1 MVDLVGLKR
10 NISMQSV
17 SFSRL
22 RTVALVSALLIT
34 QALWTAPCRAL
45 EPGDPGSAGFI
56 PERLERVD
64 RALLEA
70 VADGEIAGA
79 VALVARGGEIVY
91 HKPFGRA
98 DIDSQTPM
106 RTDSIFRIASM
117 TKAVTTV
124 AVMML
129 YEEGRFAL
137 DDPVSEF
144 IPAFAE
150 PRVVVTDDS
159 GQVTGTRPAAREIRI
174 VDLLTHTSGIGYPFI
189 PSALTETYRAA
200 DVIDGLT
207 VADRTLGD
215 NIEKLAGLPLLFDP
229 GSEFAYGLSTD
240 VLGYLVEVVSGQ
252 PLDRFFADRIFG
264 PLGMSDTYFY
274 LPESKAA
281 RLATLYSHVPGR
293 GLVESRGDE
302 GDLNLDSPNYPVEGA
317 RTYFCAGAGLSST
330 AFDYARFLQMLLN
343 EGELDSVRLLSR
355 KSVELMRAPRIDWD
369 GDQRP
374 DFALGFL
381 VVGDLGTSAG
391 LGSPGAYSWGGAFN
405 TSYWID
411 PAEGLIGVF
420 MSQARPVDSDI
431 RDTYRTMVYQALE

>member
-1 MVDLVGLKR
+1 MHSVTHGSPRAAAV
-10 NISMQSV
+10 ISV
-17 SFSRL
+17 L
-22 RTVALVSALLIT
+22 LVALSF
-34 QALWTAPCRAL
+34 WTASCRAL
-45 EPGDPGSAGFI
+45 EPGSPEGAGFI

-64 RALLEA
+64 RAVLEA
-70 VADGEIAGA
+70 IANGEIAGA
-79 VALVARGGEIVY
+79 VGLVARGGEVVY
-91 HKPFGRA
+91 HRPFGYA

-106 RTDSIFRIASM
+106 KTDAIFRIASM

-137 DDPVSEF
+137 DDPVSDY
-144 IPAFAE
+144 IPAFAR
-150 PRVVVTDDS
+150 PSVIVTDDS
-159 GQVTGTRPAAREIRI
+159 GEITGTRPATREIRI
-174 VDLLTHTSGIGYPFI
+174 IDLLTHTSGIGYPFI
-189 PSALTETYRAA
+189 PSLLQQSYRDA

-207 VADRTLGD
+207 VADRTLGE

-229 GSEFAYGLSTD
+229 GSELAYGLSTD
-240 VLGYLVEVVSGQ
+240 VLGYLVEVVSDL
-252 PLDRFFADRIFG
+252 PLDRFFAERVFR
-264 PLGMSDTYFY
+264 PLGMTDTYFY
-274 LPESKAA
+274 LPESKAG
-281 RLATLYSHVPGR
+281 RLATLYAHVEGK

-302 GDLNLDSPNYPVEGA
+302 ADLKLDSPNYPVEGA

-343 EGELDSVRLLSR
+343 DGELDGVRLLSR

-369 GDQRP
+369 GDRRP
-374 DFALGFL
+374 DFALGFQ
-381 VVGDLGTSAG
+381 VIGDLGTSDG

-411 PAEGLIGVF
+411 PAENLIGVF

-431 RDTYRTMVYQALE
+431 TNTFRTMVYQALE

>member
-1 MVDLVGLKR
+1 
-10 NISMQSV
+10 MQSV
-17 SFSRL
+17 THR
-22 RTVALVSALLIT
+22 RPPAAALVSTLLVALT
-34 QALWTAPCRAL
+34 FWAVSCRAL
-45 EPGDPGSAGFI
+45 EPGSPESAGFI

-64 RALLEA
+64 RAVLESIA
-70 VADGEIAGA
+70 NGEIAGA

-91 HKPFGRA
+91 HKPFGYA

-106 RTDSIFRIASM
+106 QTDAIFRIASM

-137 DDPVSEF
+137 DDPVSDY
-144 IPAFAE
+144 IPAFAG
-150 PRVVVTDDS
+150 PSVIVTDDD
-159 GQVTGTRPAAREIRI
+159 GAITGTRPAAREIRI
-174 VDLLTHTSGIGYPFI
+174 IDLLTHTSGIGYPFI
-189 PSALTETYRAA
+189 PSPLQQRYRDA

-207 VADRTLGD
+207 VADRTLGE

-229 GSEFAYGLSTD
+229 GSELAYGLSTD

-252 PLDRFFADRIFG
+252 PLDRFFADRVFG
-264 PLGMSDTYFY
+264 PLGMNDTYFY
-274 LPESKAA
+274 LPESKAG
-281 RLATLYSHVPGR
+281 RLVTLYAHVEGK
-293 GLVESRGDE
+293 GLVVSRGDE
-302 GDLNLDSPNYPVEGA
+302 ADLKLDSPNYPIEGA
-317 RTYFCAGAGLSST
+317 RTFFCAGAGLSST

-343 EGELDSVRLLSR
+343 EGELDGMRVLSR

-369 GDQRP
+369 GDRRP
-374 DFALGFL
+374 DFALGFQ
-381 VVGDLGTSAG
+381 VIGDLGTSDG

-411 PAEGLIGVF
+411 PAENLTGVF

-431 RDTYRTMVYQALE
+431 TDTFRAMVYQALE